1 MSTRQLDR
9 AFNPQSLALVGASDR
24 VGSAGRAVLDNIVSA
39 GFAGVLHVVNPHHAE
54 IAGRT
59 CFKSLRDLP
68 EPPDLAIVVA
78 PKEKVE
84 EIVQDA
90 ADLSIPAAIVMT
102 DDFKPGAES
111 LFQHLRAIARRG
123 GIRIFGPNCHGL
135 IAPRAKLNASLLAQ
149 PVRVGDLAVIS
160 QSAAVMGA
168 IVAWGHSRQV
178 GFSGLAALGEM
189 ADVDIDDLLDF
200 FALDPMTRAIM
211 LYVEHLEDA
220 KGFMSAARAASR
232 VKPVIVVRS
241 GRHEAARRTG
251 THAGNLATTDDV
263 YDAAFRRAGL
273 LRVPTIDA
281 LFDAAEALGRIKPF
295 NGEKLAVV
303 ANGRGVGFLAIDQ
316 LLDLGGK
323 LADIAPATRDALT
336 AVLPE
341 RWSGAQPVELAADA
355 SAADYGQALS
365 LVLQDKAN
373 DAALVIH
380 APSVLADSREIA
392 KATVEAVKKHGRAA
406 INPKPV
412 FVVWYGADPAIDHIF
427 EEARIPHY
435 ERGAVAG
442 FMHMVKWRQA
452 REALM
457 VAPPSLPVDFAPNV
471 SKARAVVQQAIARGE
486 RWLAPVEISI
496 LLEAYDIPIAPARLA
511 RTPEEAAEVARL
523 VLGRFGGCVVKIMS
537 RDIVHKSDL
546 GGVALDL
553 RSVEQVV
560 EATKRMLER
569 VETEA
574 PHAHVTG
581 VTIHPMVRRPHARE
595 LVMGLTDDPTFGPVI
610 VFGRGGKAVEVINDK
625 ALALPPLDLSLARG
639 LIERTRVV
647 RALRDYRDIPAADI
661 DAVALLLVKLSQL
674 AADIPEI
681 RELEFNPVLADS
693 DGVVVIDARASV
705 APAEGRTLA
714 GCNPRFAIA
723 PYPKAQERR
732 IELKNGTAVQLRP
745 VRPEDEEM
753 YKVFFSHVSPEDIR
767 LRFFAPVK
775 EFSHAFIARLIQ
787 IDYAR
792 SFVCVAV
799 EEETGLMLGV
809 VRLMLDIDHEHG
821 EYAVL
826 LRSDLKGQGLGWKLM
841 KYMIEFARN
850 EGVKVVEGQV
860 LSENRAMLSMNQA
873 LGFHIEEDP
882 GEPGVKK
889 VTLDLTQPPAE
900 APPGWDADQ
909 EEQGET
915 DDA

>member
-9 AFNPQSLALVGASDR
+9 AFNPTSLALVGASER
-24 VGSAGRAVLDNIVSA
+24 AGSIGQAVLDNLVSA
-39 GFAGVLHVVNPHHAE
+39 GYAGALHLVNPRHEE
-54 IAGRT
+54 IAGRR
-59 CFKSLRDLP
+59 CFPRLRDLP

-78 PKEKVE
+78 PKGAVE
-84 EIVQDA
+84 DIVQEA
-90 ADLSIPAAIVMT
+90 ADLAIPAAIVMT
-102 DDFKPGAES
+102 DDPKPGADS

-123 GIRIFGPNCHGL
+123 GIRIFGPNCHGV
-135 IAPRAKLNASLLAQ
+135 IAPRVKLNASLLAQ
-149 PVRVGDLAVIS
+149 PARVGDLAVVS
-160 QSAAVMGA
+160 QSAAVLAA

-295 NGEKLAVV
+295 SGERLAVI

-323 LADIAPATRDALT
+323 LADIAPAARDTLRSL
-336 AVLPE
+336 LPE
-341 RWSGAQPVELAADA
+341 RWSGAQPIELAADA
-355 SAADYGQALS
+355 SPADYGQTLS

-380 APSVLADSREIA
+380 APTLLADSQEIA
-392 KATVEAVKKHGRAA
+392 KATVEAVKKHRRAA
-406 INPKPV
+406 ITPKPV

-442 FMHMVKWRQA
+442 FMHMVKWRKA

-457 VAPPSLPVDFAPNV
+457 AAPPSLPVDFAPNV
-471 SKARAVVQQAIARGE
+471 SKARAVIQQAIARGE
-486 RWLAPVEISI
+486 RWLAPVEISA

-553 RSVEQVV
+553 RTVEQVV
-560 EATKRMLER
+560 EATKKMLDR
-569 VETEA
+569 VAAEA
-574 PHAHVTG
+574 PHAHVAG

-639 LIERTRVV
+639 LIEQTRVV

-674 AADIPEI
+674 SADIPEI

-693 DGVVVIDARASV
+693 DGVVVVDARASV
-705 APAEGRTLA
+705 SPSEGRTLA

-753 YKVFFSHVSPEDIR
+753 YKVFFAHVSPEDIR

-799 EEETGLMLGV
+799 EEQTGLMLGV
-809 VRLMLDIDHEHG
+809 VRLMLDADHEHG
-821 EYAVL
+821 EYAIL

-841 KYMIEFARN
+841 KYMIEFARD

-860 LSENRAMLSMNQA
+860 LSENHAMLSMNQA
-873 LGFHIEEDP
+873 LGFHIEDDP
-882 GEPGVKK
+882 AEPNVKK
-889 VTLDLTQPPAE
+889 VTLDLTIPPTE
-900 APPGWDADQ
+900 ADANPDADL
-909 EEQGET
+909 
-915 DDA
+915 D